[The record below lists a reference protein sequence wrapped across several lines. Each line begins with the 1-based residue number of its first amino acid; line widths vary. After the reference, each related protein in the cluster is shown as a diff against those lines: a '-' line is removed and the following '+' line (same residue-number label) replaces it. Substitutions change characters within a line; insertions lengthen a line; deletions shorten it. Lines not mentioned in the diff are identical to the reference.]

1 MAAENPLIGQVV
13 DRYRIEREL
22 GRGGM
27 GVICLA
33 RHEELGRLAA
43 VKTLSEYAL
52 ADERAR
58 ARFDREA
65 MALSR
70 VAAQGLVS
78 IYNVGLLADGVPYIL
93 MEYLDGQTLKQR
105 LQTSP
110 QGRLPVDEALGITAQ
125 LAETLAELHDR
136 GVVHRDIKPDNIML
150 VSDPLG
156 PGRERTKLLD
166 LGIAKLVE
174 ASADTTQT
182 GIQGTPLYMAP
193 ESCIGGRISEKVDVY
208 ALGCV
213 LYEMLCGRPPYL
225 EDGGNVLL
233 KHIHQRPVAPHRRAP
248 ELPRALSALVMELVA
263 REPTQRPTANDVAER
278 VSALRGNRPSWPGL
292 RLALRRHR
300 GTWFASLSGML
311 LLLAALIVFA
321 SDSLMTLVPWPS
333 WIRMLARSAVRIPGG
348 RFVQGSS
355 PAEREIAW
363 SLAKSYDLSLP
374 TERQGHQA
382 EYNEYKYLERE
393 STERLV
399 ELPAF
404 LMDRYEVTNE
414 QFVKFLNSQL
424 RAGNIVV
431 NNYCPKSDGDSKE
444 NIIGYRCVYKK
455 SGLPYKNLH
464 NDPRYGGITSDVG
477 GFAVIA
483 EFRARPVVAVSF
495 YAALDFCAAQG
506 KRLPTEAE
514 WEYAARR
521 GERRFPWGDRPPG
534 CADAVLE
541 RSNGKPFSSCQPAP
555 GRPVL
560 PDVGSMEVDRT
571 LDGVY
576 DMGGSVSEWTAD
588 WFRAQLPSAATVLR
602 SPREEP
608 PPAASTRFRVLRG
621 GAWTAGFLSARGAA
635 RFRASEDLM
644 HAGTGFRCVRSLE

>member
-43 VKTLSEYAL
+43 VKTLSGYAL

-65 MALSR
+65 VALSR

-78 IYNVGLLADGVPYIL
+78 IYNVGLLEDGVPYIL

-105 LQTSP
+105 LHKAP
-110 QGRLPVDEALGITAQ
+110 QGRLSVDEALAITAQ

-136 GVVHRDIKPDNIML
+136 GVVHRDLKPDNIML
-150 VSDPLG
+150 IADPVG

-174 ASADTTQT
+174 ASAGATQT

-193 ESCIGGRISEKVDVY
+193 ESCLGGQIGEKVDVY
-208 ALGCV
+208 SLGCV

-233 KHIHQRPVAPHRRAP
+233 KHVHQRPVAPHRRVP
-248 ELPRALSALVMELVA
+248 ELARALSAFVLELLA
-263 REPTQRPTANDVAER
+263 RDPAQRPTAKETAER
-278 VSALRGNRPSWPGL
+278 ASALRCNPEAGL
-292 RLALRRHR
+292 RGLRRHR
-300 GTWFASLSGML
+300 GMWFALFFGMPL
-311 LLLAALIVFA
+311 FLLALLILFA
-321 SDSLMTLVPWPS
+321 SDSLVTRLPWPGWGRWLS
-333 WIRMLARSAVRIPGG
+333 RGAMVRIPGG
-348 RFVQGSS
+348 RFTQGSS
-355 PAEREIAW
+355 PAEREIAE
-363 SLAKSYDLSLP
+363 SMAKSYDLSLP
-374 TERQGHQA
+374 PERRGYQS
-382 EYNEYKYLERE
+382 EYEEYKYLERE
-393 STERLV
+393 SVERSV

-414 QFVKFLNSQL
+414 QFSRFLNDRLAS
-424 RAGNIVV
+424 GMIVV
-431 NNYCPKSDGDSKE
+431 KDHCPSKSDGLVR
-444 NIIGYRCVYKK
+444 NIKGYMCVYNIKNY
-455 SGLPYKNLH
+455 PYKNLH
-464 NDPRYGGITSDVG
+464 RDPRYGGITFDRG
-477 GFAVIA
+477 EFAVGA

-495 YAALDFCAAQG
+495 HAATDFCAAQN

-521 GERRFPWGDRPPG
+521 GGRRFPWGDRAPG
-534 CADAVLE
+534 CSDAVLE
-541 RSNGKPFSSCQPAP
+541 RSNGALFSSCQPEP

-560 PDVGSMEVDRT
+560 PDVGSMATDRT

-588 WFRAQLPSAATVLR
+588 WFRAELPRADTVVR
-602 SPREEP
+602 APREEP
-608 PPAASTRFRVLRG
+608 PAAEAPRVRVLRG
-621 GAWTAGFLSARGAA
+621 GAWSAGFLSARGAA
-635 RFRASEDLM
+635 RFRANEDLM